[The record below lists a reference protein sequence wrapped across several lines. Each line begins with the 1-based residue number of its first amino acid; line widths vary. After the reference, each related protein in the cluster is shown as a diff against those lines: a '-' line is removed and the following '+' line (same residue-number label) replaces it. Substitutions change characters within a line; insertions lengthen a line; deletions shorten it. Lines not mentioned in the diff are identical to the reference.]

1 MGCREEK
8 NFLTTRKKYI
18 KYSFFY
24 KGYFMSSFAS
34 LPERLKTIATE
45 SSFAAAY
52 GPTEMIRLLD
62 SDEPPQQKRLLLDIL
77 RSHKDALNPHK
88 IDMDPRV
95 EYALTQAEKN
105 PAIRNDGRTPT
116 YSQFLSEFSCIL
128 RIAAEMDKK
137 IEALAEQTSKDPK
150 AIEDGLFEMDGKI
163 QALAEQTSKDPK
175 AIEDGLFEI
184 LMESSRVV
192 PDKPDTM
199 EYDRALHA
207 VELFVRHPE
216 SKGLMRGLGENGE
229 RPLLGRINKVVSGNI
244 HSQMSVCLEIEGAFR
259 SFGYYAGRG

>member
-1 MGCREEK
+1 
-8 NFLTTRKKYI
+8 
-18 KYSFFY
+18 
-24 KGYFMSSFAS
+24 MSSFPS
-34 LPERLKTIATE
+34 LPERLNTIATE

-62 SDEPPQQKRLLLDIL
+62 SDEPHQQKRLLLNTL

-105 PAIRNDGRTPT
+105 PAIIRDERTPT

-137 IEALAEQTSKDPK
+137 I
-150 AIEDGLFEMDGKI
+150 

-184 LMESSRVV
+184 LVESSRVV
-192 PDKPDTM
+192 PDQPSTM
-199 EYDRALHA
+199 DDLRAIHA
-207 VELFVRHPE
+207 VELFGLHHE
-216 SKGLMRGLGENGE
+216 SKGLMIGLGENGA
-229 RPLLGRINKVVSGNI
+229 RSLVGRINEAVGGYKY
-244 HSQMSVCLEIEGAFR
+244 SQTPACVQIVEVFEKFNNPR
-259 SFGYYAGRG
+259 SS

>member
-1 MGCREEK
+1 
-8 NFLTTRKKYI
+8 
-18 KYSFFY
+18 
-24 KGYFMSSFAS
+24 MSSFPS
-34 LPERLKTIATE
+34 LPEILKTIATE

-128 RIAAEMDKK
+128 RIAAEMD
-137 IEALAEQTSKDPK
+137 E
-150 AIEDGLFEMDGKI
+150 KI
-163 QALAEQTSKDPK
+163 QALAAQNLTDRS
-175 AIEDGLFEI
+175 AIENGLFEI

-192 PDKPDTM
+192 PDNPDTM
-199 EYDRALHA
+199 QYDRALYA

-216 SKGLMRGLGENGE
+216 SKGLMIGLGENGE
-229 RPLLGRINKVVSGNI
+229 QPLLGRINQVVGGHI
-244 HSQMSVCLEIEGAFR
+244 YSQMPVCVEIGAALK
-259 SFGYYAGRG
+259 SFANTSMG